1 VMVGTGSADRGA
13 STGRLLAVDGEQVV
27 IASEPR
33 QGISAQVWFPR
44 FGYALS
50 LANQLS

>member
-1 VMVGTGSADRGA
+1 
-13 STGRLLAVDGEQVV
+13 V